1 MLDRA
6 VLRRLHRLTEGEVPT
21 LTLYVDIDQT
31 HQANR
36 NRGYVTQAEAMVK
49 ELRAGHPDDA
59 ELERASERALGL
71 IRELEPQGRTALAVV
86 HTPGGVEEIHQIR
99 VSMPPSIHWRRGA
112 HLRPVLEALD
122 EYERYA
128 VVLTDKKKARI
139 FTSYLGELVEH
150 TDLISATGTRTQTT
164 GTDQWWSQKRFQ
176 RHHDQEVALHAKR
189 VVDALHDL
197 SLRVPFDRLIV
208 GGPQEAA
215 TQVAKLLP
223 RRLHGKLVKTVAMPV
238 TAPAGEVQERVA
250 EVQEEMERQQELEMV
265 EGLLSELHESGKAV
279 SGVEAVVGAVNE
291 GRLWKLFYV
300 SGLSLSGRECRNCR
314 ALTVGD
320 EGSCR
325 YCDGSLEAVE
335 HFVDRLNRSVL
346 ETGGRVEV
354 VDGPAAEKLAR
365 VGSIAA
371 LLRY

>member
-6 VLRRLHRLTEGEVPT
+6 VLRRLHRLTEGTVPT

-31 HQANR
+31 RQANR
-36 NRGYVTQAEAMVK
+36 NRGYVTQAEAMIK
-49 ELRAGHPDDA
+49 ELKGSHGEDP
-59 ELERASERALGL
+59 ELEQAADRALEL
-71 IRELEPQGRTALAVV
+71 VRELEPQGRTALVVV
-86 HTPGGVEEIHQIR
+86 HVPNGVEEIHQIR
-99 VSMPPSIHWRRGA
+99 VSMSPSVHWRRGA
-112 HLRPVLEALD
+112 YLRPVLEALD

-128 VVLTDKKKARI
+128 VVLTDKKRARI

-150 TDLISATGTRTQTT
+150 TDLISDTGTRTQTT
-164 GTDQWWSQKRFQ
+164 GTDRWWSQKRFQ

-238 TAPAGEVQERVA
+238 TASPSEVQARVA

-265 EGLLSELHESGKAV
+265 EGLLSELHASGKAV
-279 SGVEAVVGAVNE
+279 SGVEAVVDAVNE
-291 GRLWKLFYV
+291 GRVWKLFYV
-300 SGLSLSGRECRNCR
+300 NGLALSGRECPACGS
-314 ALTVGD
+314 LTVGD
-320 EGSCR
+320 EDSCR
-325 YCDGSLEAVE
+325 YCGGTLEAVS
-335 HFVDRLNRSVL
+335 HFVDRLNRAVL
-346 ETGGRVEV
+346 ESAGRVEV
-354 VDGPAAEKLAR
+354 VSGPAAEKLES

>member
-6 VLRRLHRLTEGEVPT
+6 VLRRLHRLTDGEVPT

-49 ELRAGHPDDA
+49 ELRARQGDDA
-59 ELERASERALGL
+59 ELQRASSKVLELVRN
-71 IRELEPQGRTALAVV
+71 LEPQGRTALVVV
-86 HTPGGVEEIHQIR
+86 HTPNGVEEVHQIR
-99 VSMPPSIHWRRGA
+99 VRMTPSIHWRRGA
-112 HLRPVLEALD
+112 YLRPVLEALD

-128 VVLTDKKKARI
+128 VVLTDKKRARI

-150 TDLISATGTRTQTT
+150 SDLISATGTRTQTT

-238 TAPAGEVQERVA
+238 TAPAAEVQARVA
-250 EVQEEMERQQELEMV
+250 EVQEEMERQQEVEMV
-265 EGLLSELHESGKAV
+265 EGLLSELHASGKAV
-279 SGVEAVVGAVNE
+279 SGAAAVVDAVNE
-291 GRLWKLFYV
+291 GRVWKLFYV
-300 SGLSLSGRECRNCR
+300 NGFTIEGRECRNCG

-320 EGSCR
+320 EATCR
-325 YCDGSLEAVE
+325 YCDGSLEGVP
-335 HFVDRLNRSVL
+335 HFVDRLNRAVL
-346 ETGGRVEV
+346 ETSGRVEI
-354 VDGPAAEKLAR
+354 VDGPAAEMLSK
-365 VGSIAA
+365 VGSMAA